1 MSRLVILVSE
11 IFKKVLATPH
21 DIRICAV
28 KVAAVPRVCD
38 ASAVGEGQKQP
49 QLVFLIRAENSLRVP
64 EIHLVHA
71 EEIIVA
77 RVVAFFELNCAL
89 VAAEYAVG
97 SKLALRGR
105 IDRIA
110 DVTPDFLCACG

>member
-1 MSRLVILVSE
+1 MSVIHVSPFETRQQMERSDFE
-11 IFKKVLATPH
+11 IFYRSDDQLYS
-21 DIRICAV
+21 
-28 KVAAVPRVCD
+28 VP
-38 ASAVGEGQKQP
+38 AH
-49 QLVFLIRAENSLRVP
+49 N
-64 EIHLVHA
+64 H
-71 EEIIVA
+71 
-77 RVVAFFELNCAL
+77 AFFELNCAL